1 MSKLSDKLDLKKDF
15 PYTSFDEWKK
25 VAEKDLKGL
34 PFDKKLITKTYEGI
48 DLQPIY
54 TNEDLSN
61 NPLVDSFPGFHNH
74 VRGNKSK
81 GNVENS
87 WLVSQE
93 LPYYSPADYNA
104 ALKFDLPRGLSIINF
119 KLDKATLL
127 SKDPDTASENEI
139 GFGGTS
145 VSTYE
150 DIEACFRNVDITKYP
165 ILVNG
170 GYSAL
175 PVFSLFI
182 SYFKKTGINLK
193 KINATFLS
201 DPFVYSLASGTT
213 PFDVDAAFDEI
224 YKMTKWSIDNKANIK
239 TIGICG
245 YEYVNA
251 GASAVQEL
259 AYVMSSAIEYIN
271 QMIKRGLTIDEI
283 APRIHF
289 TFGITT
295 FYFMEVAKLRA
306 ARILWSNIIDAFKGK
321 EESKDIF
328 IHSKTSVYNQTQ
340 NDIYVNM
347 LRTTTE
353 AFSAVVGGADSIY
366 TSPFDETIGLPDEFS
381 RRLARNTQIVLREE
395 SHVNNVIDPAGGSY
409 YVETLTSDVAIK
421 SWELLK
427 SIETNGGMF
436 EALKTSVPQD
446 EIEKLFA
453 SKHKDYAKRKNVLVG
468 NNMYANI
475 KEDKVTPKENDLKE
489 FELSRKEYIKNF
501 RVMGE
506 DKVHNKVMG
515 LLQEISSN
523 PDNLI
528 DLTIDAFTNGATIG
542 EVGKSLQRKASDFQF
557 KPLNLKRASE
567 IFEELRDISF
577 SYKDKNGYLP
587 KIFLASFGPL
597 KQHKPRA
604 DFARGFFEVGGFD
617 VIYRKGFDTIEEAV
631 KESVKSEAKIFV
643 ICSTDDT
650 YPELVPA
657 YIKDLKSKLK
667 DVKIILAG
675 YPKEQID
682 EHKKSGVD
690 DFIFLGADVYEINKM
705 LLNEGI

>member
-25 VAEKDLKGL
+25 AAEKDLKGL

-54 TNEDLSN
+54 TNEDLKD
-61 NPLVDSFPGFHNH
+61 NPLVDNFPGFHNH
-74 VRGNKSK
+74 VRGNKAK
-81 GNVENS
+81 GNTENG

-93 LPYYSPADYNA
+93 LPYYSPAEYNST
-104 ALKFDLPRGLSIINF
+104 LKYDLPRGLSTINF

-127 SKDPDTASENEI
+127 SKDPDNAGEKEI
-139 GFGGTS
+139 GCGGTS

-150 DIEACFRNVDITKYP
+150 DIETCFKNVDLTKYP
-165 ILVNG
+165 LLVNG

-201 DPFVYSLASGTT
+201 DPFVFALASGTT

-224 YKMTKWSIDNKANIK
+224 YKITKWSAENKLNIK
-239 TIGICG
+239 TIGVCG

-271 QMIKRGLTIDEI
+271 QMIKRGLSIDDI

-289 TFGITT
+289 TFGIST

-306 ARILWSNIIDAFKGK
+306 ARILWSNIIEAFKGK

-340 NDIYVNM
+340 NDIYVNL

-395 SHVNNVIDPAGGSY
+395 SHLNNVIDPAGGSY
-409 YVETLTSDVAIK
+409 YVETLTSDVATK
-421 SWELLK
+421 SWVLLK
-427 SIETNGGMF
+427 SIEANGGM
-436 EALKTSVPQD
+436 LKSLKESIPQE
-446 EIEKLFA
+446 EIEKIF
-453 SKHKDYAKRKNVLVG
+453 SGKQKDYAKRKNVLVG

-475 KEDKVTPKENDLKE
+475 KDDKVLPKENDLNE

-501 RVMGE
+501 RIAGE

-515 LLQEISSN
+515 LLQDISSN
-523 PDNLI
+523 PDNLVEVV
-528 DLTIDAFTNGATIG
+528 IDAFSNGATIG
-542 EVGKSLQRKASDFQF
+542 EVGKSLQRKESAFQF
-557 KPLNLKRASE
+557 KPLKLKRASE
-567 IFEELRDISF
+567 IFEELRNISF
-577 SYKDKNGYLP
+577 GYKEKSGYLP
-587 KIFLASFGPL
+587 KIFLATFGPL

-617 VIYRKGFDTIEEAV
+617 VIYKKGFDTIEEAV
-631 KESVKSEAKIFV
+631 TESVKANAKIFV

-657 YIKDLKSKLK
+657 FTKDLKSKLK
-667 DVKIILAG
+667 DAKVILAG
-675 YPKEQID
+675 YPKEQIE
-682 EHKKSGVD
+682 EHKKNGVD
-690 DFIFLGADVYEINKM
+690 EFIFLGADVYEINKM
-705 LLNEGI
+705 LLNSL